1 MASSGGGGDGG
12 GQKPALGVRFDA
24 QREQQMRAR
33 L

>member
-1 MASSGGGGDGG
+1 MASSGGGGS